1 MPRLPT
7 HPATCQVELDGQPI
21 PARESE
27 PVAAA
32 MLAAGETTFS
42 RSIKYHRPRGPFCFS
57 GACGQCLVRV
67 DGVPNLAACQ
77 VAARPGMRIERQNAF
92 PTAKLDLFSVTD
104 WFFPKGLNHHEM
116 FAGVPVAE
124 QVMAKVARQLA
135 GLGTLPDRPAPA
147 RAPAR
152 TLSADVVVV
161 GGGISGLSAA
171 RELGAAGVKAVVL
184 ERDAA
189 LGGRWRLG
197 TEAKPA
203 DFPAELG
210 VAAWPGCQ
218 VVGVFEDQ
226 HGRFLVYVE
235 HPTDD
240 RAQLMVLRYQVL
252 VLANGTHPSLLAFEN
267 NDLPNVF
274 SAQAV
279 ARLVQVHGVLPGKH
293 FAVVGQRAEADAL
306 ASLLTRAG
314 ATVDAVGAEPVRAH
328 GLTAVTALTVRREGR
343 EEKLD
348 CDAVAVC
355 VPGSPAFEL
364 ARQAGAKVSW
374 RDATQVFA
382 VEAASDG
389 RAADRLFVAGSLV
402 GPCSGEQSARSGRV
416 AGAAAAALLRSAP

>member
-1 MPRLPT
+1 
-7 HPATCQVELDGQPI
+7 
-21 PARESE
+21 
-27 PVAAA
+27 
-32 MLAAGETTFS
+32 
-42 RSIKYHRPRGPFCFS
+42 
-57 GACGQCLVRV
+57 
-67 DGVPNLAACQ
+67 
-77 VAARPGMRIERQNAF
+77 
-92 PTAKLDLFSVTD
+92 
-104 WFFPKGLNHHEM
+104 
-116 FAGVPVAE
+116 
-124 QVMAKVARQLA
+124 
-135 GLGTLPDRPAPA
+135 
-147 RAPAR
+147 
-152 TLSADVVVV
+152 
-161 GGGISGLSAA
+161 
-171 RELGAAGVKAVVL
+171 
-184 ERDAA
+184 
-189 LGGRWRLG
+189 
-197 TEAKPA
+197 
-203 DFPAELG
+203 
-210 VAAWPGCQ
+210 
-218 VVGVFEDQ
+218 VFEDQ